1 VVILAF
7 SAEAKEPAPLCYD
20 RDVSECVSY
29 IAFEDHAP
37 LTRGDNTVK
46 DLINKNIRD
55 IILIREDVII
65 IINRVAVREGEVIN
79 TSLATIVLCDKT

>member
-1 VVILAF
+1 VIILAF
-7 SAEAKEPAPLCYD
+7 SAEAKEPALLCYD

-29 IAFEDHAP
+29 IAFKDHAP

-46 DLINKNIRD
+46 DLINRDIRD
-55 IILIREDVII
+55 ITLIKEDVIVD
-65 IINRVAVREGEVIN
+65 RVLVREGEVMN